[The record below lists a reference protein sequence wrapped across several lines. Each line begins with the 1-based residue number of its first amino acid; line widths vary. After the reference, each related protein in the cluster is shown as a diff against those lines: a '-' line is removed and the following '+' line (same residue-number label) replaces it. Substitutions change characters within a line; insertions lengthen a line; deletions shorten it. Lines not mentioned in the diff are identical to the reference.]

1 MDTKGPAGQ
10 VNTVPSLVKIAFID
24 HWPNFE
30 RKNNYF
36 YYLLKSAY
44 EIEINQKNPDLLFL
58 HTDSY
63 RFLVRKDY
71 ADHPATRVFW
81 TMEGEPPL
89 FDADTYPPN
98 PSIITRG
105 GGGYGDPT
113 SAATRAT
120 NDSDRK
126 YYYGRCDFALTHEIM
141 EDARHYRF
149 PYWVYHI
156 DWFNAGNYGGEPNF
170 LIPPDKVHN
179 NEYHNIPKIKFCAHM
194 VSNPT
199 PQRLEA
205 HQKLSEYKKVDG
217 YGNCFGDGVG
227 MNAFHG
233 VNGPWEK
240 QKLEILKDYRFSI
253 CFEHKIRAGY
263 HSEKLFHAKL
273 AGTIPIY
280 WGHKSV
286 ENDFNKK
293 CFINLVDYDSIDDL
307 VEYVKYVDSNED
319 VYQSYANE
327 PLFVDNVIP
336 DRFRPESVL
345 KFFQE
350 KVLK

>member
-1 MDTKGPAGQ
+1 M
-10 VNTVPSLVKIAFID
+10 
-24 HWPNFE
+24 
-30 RKNNYF
+30 
-36 YYLLKSAY
+36 
-44 EIEINQKNPDLLFL
+44 EINQVDPDLMFL

-63 RFLVRKDY
+63 RWKERWLYK
-71 ADHPATRVFW
+71 DHPAKRVFW

-89 FDADTYPPN
+89 FDADTYPPD

-105 GGGYGDPT
+105 GVGYGDPT

-141 EDARHYRF
+141 DDSRHYRF

-156 DWFNAGNYGGEPNF
+156 DWFNVGNYGGEPNI
-170 LIPPDKVHN
+170 LTPLDKIIN
-179 NEYHNIPKIKFCAHM
+179 NDYYNTPKTKFCAHM
-194 VSNPT
+194 VSNPISK
-199 PQRLEA
+199 RLEI
-205 HQKLSEYKKVDG
+205 HKKLSAYKKVDG
-217 YGNCFGDGVG
+217 YGNCFGEGVS
-227 MNAFHG
+227 MTAFHG
-233 VNGPWEK
+233 VNGPWER
-240 QKLEILKDYRFSI
+240 QKLEVLKDYRFSI
-253 CFEHKIRAGY
+253 CFEHKVRAGY
-263 HSEKLFHAKL
+263 HSEKLFHAKV

-280 WGHKSV
+280 WGHKSI
-286 ENDFNKK
+286 EDDFNKK
-293 CFINLVDYDSIDDL
+293 CFINLVDYSSIDEM
-307 VEYVKYVDSNED
+307 VEYIKYVDSNED

-350 KVLK
+350 TVLK